1 MLVRAGV
8 LRRAPAAAVDRRAGR
23 PGNAFPSGG
32 GDAGTPYG
40 EAAVSAA

>member
-8 LRRAPAAAVDRRAGR
+8 LRQAPAAGVDRRAGP
-23 PGNAFPSGG
+23 PGNASPSGR